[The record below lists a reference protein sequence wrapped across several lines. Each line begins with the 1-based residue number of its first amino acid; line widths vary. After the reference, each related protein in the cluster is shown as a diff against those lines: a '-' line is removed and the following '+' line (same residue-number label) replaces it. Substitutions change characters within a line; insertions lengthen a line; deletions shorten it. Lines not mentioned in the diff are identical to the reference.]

1 MNTHQGW
8 RFHTIFTHHSAGE
21 HSVELRMAL
30 THRQVVAAVSKQLR
44 QIKICYLYWFQN
56 KADPIVAYVTWYK
69 YCITASLLTPVYS
82 GTYQQTQQDWAW
94 DRGGKRERR
103 EKKRNDDDSDND
115 DKDDNDDDGI
125 HSNYFVSAYKHS
137 WRVVS
142 ECEHVRLWMRGAV
155 DERQRERQM

>member
-1 MNTHQGW
+1 MLNKIRAVMNTHQGW

-94 DRGGKRERR
+94 DRGGKRERG
-103 EKKRNDDDSDND
+103 EKKREMMMTVIMMTRMIMMMMASIVIILFLHINT
-115 DKDDNDDDGI
+115 
-125 HSNYFVSAYKHS
+125 
-137 WRVVS
+137 
-142 ECEHVRLWMRGAV
+142 V
-155 DERQRERQM
+155 DE